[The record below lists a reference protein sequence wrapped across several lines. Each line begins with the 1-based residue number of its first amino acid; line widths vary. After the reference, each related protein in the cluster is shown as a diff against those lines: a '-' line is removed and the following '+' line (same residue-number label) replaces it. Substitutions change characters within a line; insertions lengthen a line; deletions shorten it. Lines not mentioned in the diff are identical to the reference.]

1 VSGLI
6 VIGLVIAV
14 LVLAH
19 RLTETRTK
27 LREAQQG
34 WAEAADER
42 DEAERERDEAERE
55 RNALA
60 MVLAAHR
67 AANSNGQLD
76 SERRPA

>member
-42 DEAERERDEAERE
+42 DEAERER
-55 RNALA
+55 NALA

-67 AANSNGQLD
+67 AANSNGQQD
-76 SERRPA
+76 SERRPG